1 MAASPNWFQ
10 QMDEAIYH
18 IKWQLNAPLLTAVNL
33 LAKTATIGPMLLF
46 FLSLMV
52 YLLRKRKI
60 LAFWAVSNLLAVGF
74 LGSVFKHVVG
84 RARPNLGALADRSSA
99 SFPSGHSLLAMALV
113 CTILII
119 LTYLHVE
126 KPKASKFS
134 YSLI

>member
-1 MAASPNWFQ
+1 
-10 QMDEAIYH
+10 
-18 IKWQLNAPLLTAVNL
+18 
-33 LAKTATIGPMLLF
+33 MLLF

>member
-1 MAASPNWFQ
+1 MAIKCPTFNSGQSVSKNSHNWTNA
-10 QMDEAIYH
+10 AI
-18 IKWQLNAPLLTAVNL
+18 LLIIDGVPFTQ
-33 LAKTATIGPMLLF
+33 KE
-46 FLSLMV
+46 
-52 YLLRKRKI
+52 KI

-113 CTILII
+113 CTILIV
-119 LTYLHVE
+119 LAYLHVE